1 MNQPELPKT
10 LLGLDGLSDDALIQ
24 IKPLIKMRVVPF
36 SKSTAWR
43 RARQGLFPNP
53 VKVSEQITAWRVGD
67 IRKWQKDPSSYR
79 STPTNRCRLRGLPSS
94 DMKEIKAAQR
104 AGKSAAE
111 ISELAKELKERR
123 LRKKDQSE
131 GRSA

>member
-1 MNQPELPKT
+1 MNQPELPKA
-10 LLGLDGLSDDALIQ
+10 LLGLDGLSDDAFIQ
-24 IKPLIKMRVVPF
+24 IKPLIEMRVVPF
-36 SKSTAWR
+36 SKSTTWR
-43 RARQGLFPNP
+43 KARQGLFPNP

-67 IRKWQKDPSSYR
+67 IREWQKDPSSYR
-79 STPTNRCRLRGLPSS
+79 SMPTNRCRLRGLPTS

-111 ISELAKELKERR
+111 ISEFAVELKERR

-131 GRSA
+131 GGSA